1 MYLIAILHVTP
12 LKIETLAAPLIAV
25 AGSMSGPIINNYP
38 VWEPCNTLS
47 PLSSWGKKFKPSAHI
62 DDKGHY

>member
-1 MYLIAILHVTP
+1 MFTP
-12 LKIETLAAPLIAV
+12 IKVETLAAPLIAV

-47 PLSSWGKKFKPSAHI
+47 PSPPPPPGGEKFKPSAHI